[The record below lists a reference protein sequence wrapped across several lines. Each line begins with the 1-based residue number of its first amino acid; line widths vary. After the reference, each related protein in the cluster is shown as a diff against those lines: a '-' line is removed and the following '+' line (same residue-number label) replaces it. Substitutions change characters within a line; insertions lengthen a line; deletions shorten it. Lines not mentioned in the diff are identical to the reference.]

1 MEGKRMALLNAVNTA
16 TQAVV
21 ANGFIAYTATNVKQG
36 CGIRFNDGSNTIS
49 LKGNGIYL
57 VEVNA
62 DVVPTNAG
70 LISMQLLK
78 NNVVVPAAKAT
89 VTGVASSTSSLSFST
104 LIKVP
109 CSCNCVDNTAN
120 LQVQLTA
127 LANVTNASIVVV
139 RIA

>member
-1 MEGKRMALLNAVNTA
+1 MALLNAVNTA

-21 ANGFIAYTATNVKQG
+21 ANGFIAYTSTNVKQG

-62 DVVPTNAG
+62 DVVPTNAE
-70 LISMQLLK
+70 LITMQLLK

>member
-1 MEGKRMALLNAVNTA
+1 MALLNAVNTA

-36 CGIRFNDGSNTIS
+36 CGIRYIDGSNTIS
-49 LKGNGIYL
+49 LKDNGIYL

-62 DVVPTNAG
+62 DVVPTNAE

>member
-1 MEGKRMALLNAVNTA
+1 MALLNAVNTA

-62 DVVPTNAG
+62 DVVPTNAE

>member
-1 MEGKRMALLNAVNTA
+1 MALLNAVNTA

-36 CGIRFNDGSNTIS
+36 CGIKFNDGSNTIS

-89 VTGVASSTSSLSFST
+89 VTGVASSTASLSFTT

-127 LANVTNASIVVV
+127 LANVTNASITVV
-139 RIA
+139 RVA

>member
-1 MEGKRMALLNAVNTA
+1 MALLNAVNTA

-21 ANGFIAYTATNVKQG
+21 ADGFIAYTATNVKQG
-36 CGIRFNDGSNTIS
+36 CGIKFNDGSNTIS

-62 DVVPTNAG
+62 DVVPTNAE

-139 RIA
+139 RVA

>member
-1 MEGKRMALLNAVNTA
+1 MALLNAVNTA

-21 ANGFIAYTATNVKQG
+21 ANGFIDYTIANVKQG
-36 CGIRFNDGSNTIS
+36 CGIKFNEGSNTVS
-49 LKGNGIYL
+49 LKANGIYL

-62 DVVPTNAG
+62 DVIPTNAG
-70 LISMQLLK
+70 LISIQLLK
-78 NNVVVPAAKAT
+78 NSVLVPGAEAT
-89 VTGVASSTSSLSFST
+89 VTGVASSTASLSFTT

-127 LANVTNASIVVV
+127 LANVTNASITVV
-139 RIA
+139 RVA

>member
-1 MEGKRMALLNAVNTA
+1 MALLNAVNTA

-36 CGIRFNDGSNTIS
+36 CGIKFNDGSNTIS

-62 DVVPTNAG
+62 DVVPTNAE

-139 RIA
+139 RVA

>member
-1 MEGKRMALLNAVNTA
+1 MALLNAVNTV

-36 CGIRFNDGSNTIS
+36 CGIKFNDGSNTIS

>member
-1 MEGKRMALLNAVNTA
+1 MALLNAVNTA

-62 DVVPTNAG
+62 DVVPTNAE
-70 LISMQLLK
+70 LITMQLLK

-139 RIA
+139 RVV

>member
-1 MEGKRMALLNAVNTA
+1 MALLNAVNTA

-21 ANGFIAYTATNVKQG
+21 ADGFIAYTATNVKQG
-36 CGIRFNDGSNTIS
+36 CGIKFNDGSNTIS

-62 DVVPTNAG
+62 DVVPTNAE
-70 LISMQLLK
+70 LITMQLLK

>member
-1 MEGKRMALLNAVNTA
+1 MALLNAVNTT

-36 CGIRFNDGSNTIS
+36 CGIKFNDGSNTIS

>member
-21 ANGFIAYTATNVKQG
+21 ANGFIAYTAINVKQG
-36 CGIRFNDGSNTIS
+36 CGIKFNDGSNTIS

-62 DVVPTNAG
+62 DVVPTNAE

>member
-1 MEGKRMALLNAVNTA
+1 MALLNAVNTA

-21 ANGFIAYTATNVKQG
+21 ADGFIAYTATNVKQG
-36 CGIRFNDGSNTIS
+36 CGISYNDGSNTIS

>member
-1 MEGKRMALLNAVNTA
+1 MALLNAVNTA

-36 CGIRFNDGSNTIS
+36 CGIRYNDGSNTIS

-62 DVVPTNAG
+62 DVIPTNAG

>member
-1 MEGKRMALLNAVNTA
+1 MALLNAVNTA

-21 ANGFIAYTATNVKQG
+21 ENGFIAYTATNVKQG
-36 CGIRFNDGSNTIS
+36 CGIKFNDGSNTIS

-62 DVVPTNAG
+62 DVVPTNAE
-70 LISMQLLK
+70 LITMQLLK

>member
-1 MEGKRMALLNAVNTA
+1 MALLNAVNTA

-21 ANGFIAYTATNVKQG
+21 ANGFIAYTAINVKQG
-36 CGIRFNDGSNTIS
+36 CGIKFNDGSNTIS

>member
-1 MEGKRMALLNAVNTA
+1 MALLNAVNTA

-36 CGIRFNDGSNTIS
+36 CGISYNDGSNTIS

-62 DVVPTNAG
+62 DVIPTNAG

>member
-1 MEGKRMALLNAVNTA
+1 MALLNAVNTA

-62 DVVPTNAG
+62 DVVPTNAE
-70 LISMQLLK
+70 LITMQLLK

-139 RIA
+139 RVA

>member
-1 MEGKRMALLNAVNTA
+1 MALLNAVNTA

-36 CGIRFNDGSNTIS
+36 CGIRYNDGSNTIS
-49 LKGNGIYL
+49 LKDNGIYL

>member
-1 MEGKRMALLNAVNTA
+1 MALLNAVNTA

-36 CGIRFNDGSNTIS
+36 CGIKFNDGSNTIS

-62 DVVPTNAG
+62 DVVPTNAE

-104 LIKVP
+104 LIKVS

>member
-1 MEGKRMALLNAVNTA
+1 MALLNAVNTA

-36 CGIRFNDGSNTIS
+36 CGIKFNDGSNTIS

-62 DVVPTNAG
+62 DVVPTNAE

-104 LIKVP
+104 LIKVS
-109 CSCNCVDNTAN
+109 CSCNCVDNTAT

>member
-1 MEGKRMALLNAVNTA
+1 MALLNAVNTA

-36 CGIRFNDGSNTIS
+36 CGIKFNDGSNTIS

-62 DVVPTNAG
+62 DVVPTNAE
-70 LISMQLLK
+70 LITMQLLK

-127 LANVTNASIVVV
+127 LANVTNASIIVV

>member
-1 MEGKRMALLNAVNTA
+1 MALLNAVNTA

-21 ANGFIAYTATNVKQG
+21 ANCFIAYTATNVKQG
-36 CGIRFNDGSNTIS
+36 CGIKFNDGSNTIS

-62 DVVPTNAG
+62 DVVPTNAE

>member
-1 MEGKRMALLNAVNTA
+1 MALLNAVNTA

-21 ANGFIAYTATNVKQG
+21 ENGFIVYTATNVKQG
-36 CGIRFNDGSNTIS
+36 CGIKFNDGSNTIS

>member
-1 MEGKRMALLNAVNTA
+1 MALLNAVNTA

-21 ANGFIAYTATNVKQG
+21 ENGFIVYTATNVKQG
-36 CGIRFNDGSNTIS
+36 CGISYNDGSNTIS

-62 DVVPTNAG
+62 DVIPTNAG

>member
-1 MEGKRMALLNAVNTA
+1 MALLNAVNTA

-21 ANGFIAYTATNVKQG
+21 ENGFIVYTATNVKQG
-36 CGIRFNDGSNTIS
+36 CGISYNDGSNTIS

-62 DVVPTNAG
+62 DVVPTNAE

-109 CSCNCVDNTAN
+109 CSCNCVDNKAN

-139 RIA
+139 RVA

>member
-1 MEGKRMALLNAVNTA
+1 MALLNAVNTA

-36 CGIRFNDGSNTIS
+36 CGIKFNDGSNTIS

-62 DVVPTNAG
+62 DVVPTNAE
-70 LISMQLLK
+70 LITMQLLK

-127 LANVTNASIVVV
+127 LANVTNTSIVVV

>member
-1 MEGKRMALLNAVNTA
+1 MALLNAVNTA

-36 CGIRFNDGSNTIS
+36 CGISYNDGSNTIS

-62 DVVPTNAG
+62 DVIPTNAG

-139 RIA
+139 RVA

>member
-1 MEGKRMALLNAVNTA
+1 MALLNAVNTA

-21 ANGFIAYTATNVKQG
+21 ENGFIVYTATNVKQG
-36 CGIRFNDGSNTIS
+36 CGIKFNDGSNTIS

-139 RIA
+139 RVA

>member
-1 MEGKRMALLNAVNTA
+1 MALLNAVNTA
-16 TQAVV
+16 IQAVV

-36 CGIRFNDGSNTIS
+36 CGIKFNDGSNTIS

-89 VTGVASSTSSLSFST
+89 VTGVASSTASLSFTT

-127 LANVTNASIVVV
+127 LANVTNASITVV
-139 RIA
+139 RVA

>member
-1 MEGKRMALLNAVNTA
+1 MALLNAVNTA

-21 ANGFIAYTATNVKQG
+21 ENGFIVYTATNVKQG
-36 CGIRFNDGSNTIS
+36 CGISYNDGSNTIS

>member
-1 MEGKRMALLNAVNTA
+1 MALLNAVNTA

-21 ANGFIAYTATNVKQG
+21 ENGFIVYTATNVKQG

-62 DVVPTNAG
+62 DVIPTNAG

>member
-1 MEGKRMALLNAVNTA
+1 MALLNAVNTA

-36 CGIRFNDGSNTIS
+36 CGIKFNDGSNTIS

-62 DVVPTNAG
+62 DVVPTNAE
-70 LISMQLLK
+70 LITMQLLK

-139 RIA
+139 RVA

>member
-1 MEGKRMALLNAVNTA
+1 MALLNAVNTA

-21 ANGFIAYTATNVKQG
+21 ADGFISYTATNVKQG
-36 CGIRFNDGSNTIS
+36 CGIKFNDGSNTIS

-62 DVVPTNAG
+62 DVVPTNAE

-139 RIA
+139 RVA

>member
-1 MEGKRMALLNAVNTA
+1 MALLNAVNTA

-21 ANGFIAYTATNVKQG
+21 ANGFITYTATNVKQG
-36 CGIRFNDGSNTIS
+36 CGIKFNDGSNTIS

-62 DVVPTNAG
+62 DVVPTNAE

>member
-1 MEGKRMALLNAVNTA
+1 MALLNAVNTA

-36 CGIRFNDGSNTIS
+36 CGIRYIDGSNTIS
-49 LKGNGIYL
+49 LKDNGIYL

-62 DVVPTNAG
+62 DVVPTNAE

-139 RIA
+139 RVA